1 MQINRY
7 TDFSYRVLMY
17 LAINNSKRV
26 TMADIAGFYDISHD
40 HLRKVV
46 HQLSKYGYIT
56 TYIGKSGGME
66 LKKKADEINLGQVF
80 IDFEGISPLIDCE
93 NTGCPLTS
101 ICTLNSTLSEAQ
113 TAFVKKL
120 EQTSL
125 ADLLKNT
132 EMMNK
137 LKV

>member
-1 MQINRY
+1 
-7 TDFSYRVLMY
+7 MY
-17 LAINNSKRV
+17 LAINNSKRI
-26 TMADIAGFYDISHD
+26 TMADIASFYNISHE

-66 LKKKADEINLGQVF
+66 LKKKPEEINLGQVF
-80 IDFEGISPLIDCE
+80 IDFEGIPPLIDCY

-101 ICTLNSTLSEAQ
+101 ICSLNSTFANAQ
-113 TAFVKKL
+113 SAFIENL
-120 EQTSL
+120 QQTTL
-125 ADLLKNT
+125 ADLLKNKK
-132 EMMNK
+132 MANK

>member
-17 LAINNSKRV
+17 LAINNNQRS
-26 TMADIAGFYDISHD
+26 TMADISDFYDISRE

-46 HQLSKYGYIT
+46 HQLSKHGYIT

-66 LKKKADEINLGQVF
+66 LKMKPEEINLGQVF

-101 ICTLNSTLSEAQ
+101 ICSLNSTLSAAQ
-113 TAFVKKL
+113 SAFINKL
-120 EQTSL
+120 EQTTLS
-125 ADLLKNT
+125 DLL
-132 EMMNK
+132 ENK
-137 LKV
+137 KW